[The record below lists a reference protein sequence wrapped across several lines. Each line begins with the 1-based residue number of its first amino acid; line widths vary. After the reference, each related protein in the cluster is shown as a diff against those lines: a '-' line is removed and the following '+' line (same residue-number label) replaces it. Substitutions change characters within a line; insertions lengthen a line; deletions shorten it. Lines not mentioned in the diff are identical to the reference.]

1 MSVMQKVEQRVM
13 SVMQKVYV
21 RGTKGCVCH
30 AKGVCVR
37 GAKGC
42 VSRTS
47 WSTGVC
53 LSCKRCVSEHQRGVS
68 VMKMLVSVEQRSVS
82 VIQKVEQRVVSVM
95 LKVEQRG
102 VRHAKSL

>member
-1 MSVMQKVEQRVM
+1 M
-13 SVMQKVYV
+13 
-21 RGTKGCVCH
+21 
-30 AKGVCVR
+30 
-37 GAKGC
+37 
-42 VSRTS
+42 
-47 WSTGVC
+47 
-53 LSCKRCVSEHQRGVS
+53 S